1 VLQRAALLIAVVL
14 SLVAC
19 AGAAAPAV
27 PTTSAS
33 GPAVDRADALVADLI
48 ARRYEAVVGRFDD
61 AMHVAVPVER
71 NR

>member
-27 PTTSAS
+27 PTTSAR
-33 GPAVDRADALVADLI
+33 PAVDRADALVADLI

-61 AMHVAVPVER
+61 AMRVAVPVER